1 MRERAFPPFL
11 GQLLAEGSR
20 NIQNYR
26 QELSVVENEN

>member
-1 MRERAFPPFL
+1 MRERAFPP
-11 GQLLAEGSR
+11 GELLAEGSR